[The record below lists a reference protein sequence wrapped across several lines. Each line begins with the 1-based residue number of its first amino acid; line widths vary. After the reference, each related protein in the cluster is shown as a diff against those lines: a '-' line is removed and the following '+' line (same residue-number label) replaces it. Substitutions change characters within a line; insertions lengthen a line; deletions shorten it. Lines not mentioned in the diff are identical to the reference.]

1 MIMMM
6 TQWNFKIRFLMLSK
20 WSLCSQK
27 PQRRV
32 IFKISITGRLIFMQ
46 ADLCLFWDF
55 WFEPCWWWWKNQ
67 LCVEFDSS
75 HYWFFTISRFSI
87 IGDFK
92 KESLAK
98 ILRFQ
103 NIGDFKQELLGKKC
117 RILTILVFNHH
128 HDELL
133 FLLFTII
140 ILNQFFFCLIPFC

>member
-6 TQWNFKIRFLMLSK
+6 TQWNFKITFLMLSK

-27 PQRRV
+27 PNKRV
-32 IFKISITGRLIFMQ
+32 IIKISITGRSIFME

-55 WFEPCWWWWKNQ
+55 WFESWWWWWKNQ

-92 KESLAK
+92 KELSGKSLH
-98 ILRFQ
+98 FQ
-103 NIGDFKQELLGKKC
+103 IIGDFKKELLGKKS
-117 RILTILVFNHH
+117 RFVTILVFNHDH
-128 HDELL
+128 
-133 FLLFTII
+133 
-140 ILNQFFFCLIPFC
+140 N